1 MTVNVARRSRRR
13 TSAPRLDPVVAPTE
27 SLAIGEINQTVF
39 DCPNCSRPLALG
51 ARRCPGC
58 GTHLV
63 LGVPFAKASVLGGV
77 GLAIGIALGGVL
89 GFTAGFGQR
98 VTAAPAAGVAG
109 LPSKAPGVAGGGPA
123 ATNSS
128 RPTVVPPSGT
138 PPASAAPVGQ
148 IPPISRSA
156 LLQAVAVNGRLQA
169 GGSALKAALGARSFD
184 ASSVADVLRTM
195 SADSVFGQQLAGRLA
210 AWSGSAMLAQD
221 LDALY
226 GDVHDTATEALV
238 ASVRDA
244 AAYRSSAMKML
255 KVLGPLSA
263 LDADAGA
270 LAGQVGLDP
279 PPSAAP

>member
-51 ARRCPGC
+51 AGRCPGC

-63 LGVPFAKASVLGGV
+63 LGVPFAKASVLAGV

-89 GFTAGFGQR
+89 GFTTALGQR

-109 LPSKAPGVAGGGPA
+109 LPSKAPGVAGGPA
-123 ATNSS
+123 ASNSS
-128 RPTVVPPSGT
+128 HPTVVPPSGT
-138 PPASAAPVGQ
+138 PAPSAAPAGQ

-169 GGSALKAALGARSFD
+169 GGAALKAALGARSFD
-184 ASSVADVLRTM
+184 SSTVADVLRTM

-244 AAYRSSAMKML
+244 AAYRSAATKML
-255 KVLGPLSA
+255 KILGPLSA

-270 LAGQVGLDP
+270 LAGQVGLDTA
-279 PPSAAP
+279 PSAAP

>member
-63 LGVPFAKASVLGGV
+63 LGVPFAKASVLAGV
-77 GLAIGIALGGVL
+77 GLAIGIALGGLL
-89 GFTAGFGQR
+89 GFTTGLGQR

-109 LPSKAPGVAGGGPA
+109 LPSKAPGVAGGPA
-123 ATNSS
+123 ASNSS
-128 RPTVVPPSGT
+128 HPTVVPPSGT
-138 PPASAAPVGQ
+138 PAPSAAPAGQ

-169 GGSALKAALGARSFD
+169 GGAALKAALGARSFD
-184 ASSVADVLRTM
+184 ASTVADVLRTM

-221 LDALY
+221 LEALY

-244 AAYRSSAMKML
+244 AAYRSAATKML
-255 KVLGPLSA
+255 KILGPLSA

-270 LAGQVGLDP
+270 LAGQVGLDTA
-279 PPSAAP
+279 PSAAP